1 MFTVE
6 FEPDAAIIQSLDETG
21 NINDVQMII
30 AEEGVVYIRQLDD
43 SLEKYEMLVMT
54 YQQLLD
60 IILSLKQTEGLFQ
73 IVPRGQRDG

>member
-6 FEPDAAIIQSLDETG
+6 FESDASVIRSLDETG
-21 NINDVQMII
+21 ELDDIEMILDDD
-30 AEEGVVYIRQLDD
+30 GFVFIRQWDD

-60 IILSLKQTEGLFQ
+60 LIVSLKQTEGIFLT
-73 IVPRGQRDG
+73 VPRE

>member
-21 NINDVQMII
+21 NMNDVEMIV
-30 AEEGVVYIRQLDD
+30 AEEGVVFIRQWDD
-43 SLEKYEMLVMT
+43 SLEQYEMLVMT

-60 IILSLKQTEGLFQ
+60 IVLSLKQTEGLFQ
-73 IVPRGQRDG
+73 IVPRG

>member
-21 NINDVQMII
+21 NMNDVEMII
-30 AEEGVVYIRQLDD
+30 AEEGVVYIRQWDD

-73 IVPRGQRDG
+73 IVPRG

>member
-6 FEPDAAIIQSLDETG
+6 FEPDAVIIQSLDETG
-21 NINDVQMII
+21 NMNDVEMII
-30 AEEGVVYIRQLDD
+30 AEEGVVYIRQWDD

-60 IILSLKQTEGLFQ
+60 IVLSLKQTEGLFQ
-73 IVPRGQRDG
+73 IVPRG

>member
-21 NINDVQMII
+21 NMNDVEMII
-30 AEEGVVYIRQLDD
+30 AEEGVVYIRQWDD

-54 YQQLLD
+54 
-60 IILSLKQTEGLFQ
+60 
-73 IVPRGQRDG
+73 

>member
-21 NINDVQMII
+21 NMNDVEMII
-30 AEEGVVYIRQLDD
+30 AEEGVVYIRQWDD

-60 IILSLKQTEGLFQ
+60 IVLSLKQTEGLFQ
-73 IVPRGQRDG
+73 IVPRG